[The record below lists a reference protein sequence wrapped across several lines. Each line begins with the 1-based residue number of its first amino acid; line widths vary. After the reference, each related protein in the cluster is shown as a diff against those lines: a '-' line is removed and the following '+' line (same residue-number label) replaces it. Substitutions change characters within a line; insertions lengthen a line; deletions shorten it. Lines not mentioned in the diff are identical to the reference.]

1 MGYAL
6 ANSRLWKQF
15 WQHFFLSFTT
25 SKKNI
30 ETLYQVN
37 LCRFGIE
44 PKSLLLA
51 ILSGTKYFNLFN
63 IAMFAFLITVSLLQK
78 SCIDFAINATPLE
91 RYMPEERVG
100 FKYRL
105 WRIVESTPFE
115 YFIMTLIVL
124 NTILLMMKVCAVLF
138 FLINLIL
145 NIYTI
150 SQCVSIFES
159 GKKMKDT
166 HTHKVYVW
174 GVSRYFRI
182 LT

>member
-1 MGYAL
+1 M
-6 ANSRLWKQF
+6 
-15 WQHFFLSFTT
+15 
-25 SKKNI
+25 
-30 ETLYQVN
+30 
-37 LCRFGIE
+37 RFGIE
-44 PKSLLLA
+44 PKSSSFWQYSLIQSTLTSSTLLCL
-51 ILSGTKYFNLFN
+51 LSSSQYFLYTYSLPN
-63 IAMFAFLITVSLLQK
+63 ILQK

-124 NTILLMMKVCAVLF
+124 NTILLMMKVCCTLF
-138 FLINLIL
+138 FINLIL

-159 GKKMKDT
+159 GKKIKDT